1 MSFNRDDRRT
11 LIATGFGLVAILL
24 WSTLAALAAY
34 LSAVPPFQLVA
45 MSFALSTLVGVFWS
59 AASGE
64 RLADLKTV
72 PWRFWLLGFYGLFG
86 YHAAYF
92 FAFQSAPAVEANLIN
107 YLWPVLIVA
116 FSTLLPRDLGGTRL
130 RWWHVVGS
138 VLGFSGVA
146 IILLQSAPA
155 HFDARSSA
163 AGYAAALAA
172 ALIWSSYSVASRLF
186 AAVPSLAVMVTS
198 AITAMAAAGVSAATE
213 TWVWPSGASQM
224 LALAFQGLGPV
235 GLAFYVWDRAMK
247 HGHVRA
253 VGILS
258 YLTPLLSTAMLIV
271 TGGGQASPML
281 WIAAL
286 LITAGAVVG
295 SSDVWA
301 RGNSDAT
308 GERA

>member
-1 MSFNRDDRRT
+1 MSFNLDDRKT
-11 LIATGFGLVAILL
+11 LIATGFGLVAIML
-24 WSTLAALAAY
+24 WSTLAALAAC
-34 LSAVPPFQLVA
+34 LRDIPPFQLVA

-59 AASGE
+59 ALTGE
-64 RLADLKTV
+64 RLAGLKAV
-72 PWRFWLLGFYGLFG
+72 PWRFWLLGIYGLLG

-92 FAFQSAPAVEANLIN
+92 FALQTAPAVEANLLN

-146 IILLQSAPA
+146 IIMLQSEHA
-155 HFDARSSA
+155 HFGASASA

-186 AAVPSLAVMVTS
+186 AAVPSLAIMVTS
-198 AITAMAAAGVSAATE
+198 AITAIAAAGVSAATE
-213 TWVWPSGASQM
+213 TWVWPTSGSQM

-258 YLTPLLSTAMLIV
+258 YLTPLISTAVLIV
-271 TGGGQASPML
+271 TGAGTASPGVCM
-281 WIAAL
+281 AAL
-286 LITAGAVVG
+286 LITAGAVIG
-295 SSDVWA
+295 SSDAWA
-301 RGNSDAT
+301 RRNNDAT
-308 GERA
+308 GKRV